1 MISIAPRS
9 SRAGR
14 GFTLIEILVTLVLI
28 SVGLL
33 GVAALQLR
41 TLRANKESYV
51 RSQAG
56 VLAAD
61 ILDRMRANPSAF
73 RNGEYDVT
81 WNGTSAPAPAT
92 GSGSSSTSPS
102 GPRAVAD
109 LTAWQTAINNTLPGD
124 ADTVAGR
131 IVRANNVVTVTI
143 RWSERSEG
151 TGETNDVGGSREF
164 QTRTEI

>member
-9 SRAGR
+9 PRTGR

-51 RSQAG
+51 RSQAS

-61 ILDRMRANPSAF
+61 ILDRMRANPGAF

-81 WNGTSAPAPAT
+81 WNGTS
-92 GSGSSSTSPS
+92 SSSTTS
-102 GPRAVAD
+102 GARAAAD
-109 LTAWQTAINNTLPGD
+109 LTTWQTAINNTLPGD